1 MKLSRRQLR
10 KLLNEESRILEALGL
25 YKSPEPK
32 KENET
37 LESLLKRIKEL
48 ENRVKELEV
57 KGTD

>member
-10 KLLNEESRILEALGL
+10 KLLNEESRILESLGL

-48 ENRVKELEV
+48 ESRVKELEV